1 MIEIQEYDEN
11 YVEQI
16 STLITRNL
24 LEINVK
30 DYGVEK
36 VQEMAKDFTV
46 EKLKDALKNRKKVFV
61 AIKDNEV
68 VGTAGIDVS
77 WYNPD
82 EYYILTVF
90 VKPENHGEGI
100 GRLLIKAIEDYA
112 IHSNFKKLIIPASIT
127 AHEFYYKLGYRY
139 KDDQKILNEEN
150 MYLMEKTF
158 ELEYRKIKQEELPET
173 LNLVRK
179 VFDEFESPYYSK
191 EGVLSFYKFIDINN
205 ILEQY
210 TNSSLYFYGCFV
222 NDTIVGMIAIKD
234 FIHISLL
241 FVDKQYHKQGIARNL
256 FDHIIEISQEK
267 NPSLKPITVNSSP
280 YAVKFYHKLGFSNV
294 SSEQVVDGIKFT
306 PMELKIENIRN
317 EI

>member
-1 MIEIQEYDEN
+1 MIEIKEYNET

-16 STLITRNL
+16 STIIIRNL

-46 EKLKDALKNRKKVFV
+46 EKLKTDLKNRKKVFV
-61 AIKDNEV
+61 AIKDNKV

-127 AHEFYYKLGYRY
+127 AHEFYFKLGYRY
-139 KDDQKILNEEN
+139 KDNQKVLNEEN
-150 MYLMEKTF
+150 MYLMEKSF
-158 ELEYRKIKQEELPET
+158 QLEYKEIKQEELPET
-173 LNLVRK
+173 LELVHK
-179 VFDEFESPYYSK
+179 VFDEFEAPYYSE
-191 EGVLSFYKFIDINN
+191 EGIASFYKFIDINN
-205 ILEQY
+205 MSEQY
-210 TNSSLYFYGCFV
+210 SNGSLYFYGCFV
-222 NDTIVGMIAIKD
+222 NDIIVGMIAVKD
-234 FIHISLL
+234 FVHISLL
-241 FVDKQYHKQGIARNL
+241 FVDKHYHRQGIARSL
-256 FDHIIEISQEK
+256 FDHIIQICKEK
-267 NPSLKPITVNSSP
+267 NPSLKMITVNSSP
-280 YAVKFYHKLGFSNV
+280 YAVDVYHKLGFSNV

-306 PMELKIENIRN
+306 PMELKIEKNN
-317 EI
+317 

>member
-1 MIEIQEYDEN
+1 MIEIKEYNEN

-61 AIKDNEV
+61 AVKDNEV

-90 VKPENHGEGI
+90 VKPENYGEGI
-100 GRLLIKAIEDYA
+100 GRLLIQAIEDYA
-112 IHSNFKKLIIPASIT
+112 IHSNFRKLIIPASIT

-139 KDDQKILNEEN
+139 KDNQKVLNEEN
-150 MYLMEKTF
+150 MYLMEKIF
-158 ELEYRKIKQEELPET
+158 QLEYREIKQEELPET

-179 VFDEFESPYYSK
+179 VFDEFEAPYYSK
-191 EGVLSFYKFIDINN
+191 EGFSSFYKFIDINN

-222 NDTIVGMIAIKD
+222 NDIIVGMIAIKD

-241 FVDKQYHKQGIARNL
+241 FVDKQYHRQGIAKKL
-256 FDHIIEISQEK
+256 FNVVLKLCMEK
-267 NPSLKPITVNSSP
+267 NPSLDAITVNSSP
-280 YAVKFYHKLGFSNV
+280 YAVDVYYKFGFFDV
-294 SSEQVVDGIKFT
+294 SSEQVVDGIGFV
-306 PMELKIENIRN
+306 PMELNLRK
-317 EI
+317 

>member
-1 MIEIQEYDEN
+1 MIEIKEYNET

-16 STLITRNL
+16 STIIIRNL

-46 EKLKDALKNRKKVFV
+46 EKLKDTLKNRKKVFV
-61 AIKDNEV
+61 AIKNNEV

-139 KDDQKILNEEN
+139 KDDQKVLNEDN
-150 MYLMEKTF
+150 MYLMEKSF
-158 ELEYRKIKQEELPET
+158 QLEYREIKQKELPET
-173 LNLVRK
+173 LDLVRK
-179 VFDEFESPYYSK
+179 VFDEFEAPYYSE
-191 EGVLSFYKFIDINN
+191 EGVTSFHKFIDINN
-205 ILEQY
+205 MSEQY
-210 TNSSLYFYGCFV
+210 SNGSLYFYGCFV
-222 NDTIVGMIAIKD
+222 NDIIVGMIAIKD
-234 FIHISLL
+234 FVHISLL
-241 FVDKQYHKQGIARNL
+241 FVDKHYHRQSVARKL
-256 FDHIIEISQEK
+256 FDDVVKICTKK
-267 NPSLKPITVNSSP
+267 NPSLKAITVNSSP
-280 YAVKFYHKLGFSNV
+280 YAVEVYHKFGFSDV
-294 SSEQVVDGIKFT
+294 SSEQVVDGIKFI
-306 PMELKIENIRN
+306 PMELKK
-317 EI
+317 EIF

>member
-1 MIEIQEYDEN
+1 MIEIKEYNET

-16 STLITRNL
+16 STIVIRNL
-24 LEINVK
+24 LEVNVK

-36 VQEMAKDFTV
+36 VHEMAKDFTV
-46 EKLKDALKNRKKVFV
+46 EKLKNTLKNRKKVFV
-61 AIKDNEV
+61 AIKDNKV

-82 EYYILTVF
+82 EYYVLTVF

-100 GRLLIKAIEDYA
+100 GHLLIKAIENYA

-139 KDDQKILNEEN
+139 KDNRKVLNEEN

-158 ELEYRKIKQEELPET
+158 QLKYREIKQEELPET
-173 LNLVRK
+173 LDLVRK
-179 VFDEFESPYYSK
+179 VFDEFEAPYYSE
-191 EGVLSFYKFIDINN
+191 EGVASFYAFIDMDNMS
-205 ILEQY
+205 EQY
-210 TNSSLYFYGCFV
+210 TNGSLYFYGCFV
-222 NDTIVGMIAIKD
+222 DNILVGMIAVKD

-256 FDHIIEISQEK
+256 FDHIIQVCREK
-267 NPSLKPITVNSSP
+267 NPCLKVITVNSSP
-280 YAVKFYHKLGFSNV
+280 YAVEVYHKFGFFDV
-294 SSEQVVDGIKFT
+294 SSEQVVDGIRFT
-306 PMELKIENIRN
+306 PMKLKIEKNN
-317 EI
+317 

>member
-1 MIEIQEYDEN
+1 MIEIKEYNET

-16 STLITRNL
+16 STIIIRNL

-46 EKLKDALKNRKKVFV
+46 EKLKDTLKNRKKVFV
-61 AIKDNEV
+61 AIKNNEV

-139 KDDQKILNEEN
+139 KDNQKVLNEEN
-150 MYLMEKTF
+150 MYLMEKSF
-158 ELEYRKIKQEELPET
+158 QLEYKEIKQEELPET
-173 LNLVRK
+173 LELVHK
-179 VFDEFESPYYSK
+179 VFDEFEAPYYSE
-191 EGVLSFYKFIDINN
+191 EGIASFYKFIDINN
-205 ILEQY
+205 MSEQY
-210 TNSSLYFYGCFV
+210 SNGSLYFYGCFV
-222 NDTIVGMIAIKD
+222 NDIIVGMIAVKD
-234 FIHISLL
+234 FVHISLL
-241 FVDKQYHKQGIARNL
+241 FVDKHYHRQGIAKKL
-256 FDHIIEISQEK
+256 FNVVLKLCMEK
-267 NPSLKPITVNSSP
+267 NPSLDAITVNSSP
-280 YAVKFYHKLGFSNV
+280 YAVDVYHKFGFFDV
-294 SSEQVVDGIKFT
+294 SSEQVVDGIGFV
-306 PMELKIENIRN
+306 PMELNLRK
-317 EI
+317 

>member
-1 MIEIQEYDEN
+1 MIEIKEYDET

-16 STLITRNL
+16 STIVIRNL
-24 LEINVK
+24 LEVNVK
-30 DYGVEK
+30 DYGMEK

-139 KDDQKILNEEN
+139 KDNQKVLNEEN
-150 MYLMEKTF
+150 MYLMEKSF
-158 ELEYRKIKQEELPET
+158 QLEYREIKQEELPET
-173 LNLVRK
+173 
-179 VFDEFESPYYSK
+179 
-191 EGVLSFYKFIDINN
+191 
-205 ILEQY
+205 
-210 TNSSLYFYGCFV
+210 
-222 NDTIVGMIAIKD
+222 
-234 FIHISLL
+234 
-241 FVDKQYHKQGIARNL
+241 
-256 FDHIIEISQEK
+256 
-267 NPSLKPITVNSSP
+267 
-280 YAVKFYHKLGFSNV
+280 KL
-294 SSEQVVDGIKFT
+294 
-306 PMELKIENIRN
+306 
-317 EI
+317 

>member
-1 MIEIQEYDEN
+1 MIEIKEYDET

-16 STLITRNL
+16 STIIIRNL

-61 AIKDNEV
+61 AIKNNEV

-139 KDDQKILNEEN
+139 KDNQKVLNNDN
-150 MYLMEKTF
+150 MYLMEKSF
-158 ELEYRKIKQEELPET
+158 QLEYREIKQEELLET
-173 LNLVRK
+173 LDLVRK
-179 VFDEFESPYYSK
+179 VFNEFEAPYYSE
-191 EGVLSFYKFIDINN
+191 EGVTSFHKFIDINN
-205 ILEQY
+205 MSEQY
-210 TNSSLYFYGCFV
+210 SNGSLYFYGCFV
-222 NDTIVGMIAIKD
+222 NDIIVGMIAVKD
-234 FIHISLL
+234 FVHISLL
-241 FVDKQYHKQGIARNL
+241 FVDKHYHRQSIARSL
-256 FDHIIEISQEK
+256 FDHIIQICKEK
-267 NPSLKPITVNSSP
+267 NPSLKMITVNSSP
-280 YAVKFYHKLGFSNV
+280 YAVDVYHKLGFSNV

-306 PMELKIENIRN
+306 PMELKIEKNN
-317 EI
+317 

>member
-1 MIEIQEYDEN
+1 MIEIKEYNET

-16 STLITRNL
+16 STIIIRNL

-46 EKLKDALKNRKKVFV
+46 EKLKDTLKNRKKVFV
-61 AIKDNEV
+61 AIKNNEV

-139 KDDQKILNEEN
+139 KDNQKVLNEEN
-150 MYLMEKTF
+150 MYLMEKSF
-158 ELEYRKIKQEELPET
+158 QLEYKEIKQEELPET
-173 LNLVRK
+173 LELVHK
-179 VFDEFESPYYSK
+179 VFDEFEAPYYSE
-191 EGVLSFYKFIDINN
+191 EGIASFYKFIDINN
-205 ILEQY
+205 MSEQY
-210 TNSSLYFYGCFV
+210 SNGSLYFYVCFV
-222 NDTIVGMIAIKD
+222 NDIIVGMIAVKD
-234 FIHISLL
+234 FVHISLL
-241 FVDKQYHKQGIARNL
+241 FVDKHYHRQGIARSL
-256 FDHIIEISQEK
+256 FDHIIQICKEK
-267 NPSLKPITVNSSP
+267 NPSLKMITVNSSP
-280 YAVKFYHKLGFSNV
+280 YAVDVYHKLGFSNV

-306 PMELKIENIRN
+306 PMELKIEKNN
-317 EI
+317 

>member
-1 MIEIQEYDEN
+1 MIEIKEYNET

-16 STLITRNL
+16 STIIIRNL

-46 EKLKDALKNRKKVFV
+46 EKLKDTLKNRKKVFV
-61 AIKDNEV
+61 AIKNNEV

-139 KDDQKILNEEN
+139 KDNQKVLNEEN
-150 MYLMEKTF
+150 MYLMEKSF
-158 ELEYRKIKQEELPET
+158 QLEYKEIKQEELPET
-173 LNLVRK
+173 LELVHK
-179 VFDEFESPYYSK
+179 VFDEFEAPYYSE
-191 EGVLSFYKFIDINN
+191 EGIASFYKFIDINN
-205 ILEQY
+205 MSEQY
-210 TNSSLYFYGCFV
+210 SNGSLYFYGCFV
-222 NDTIVGMIAIKD
+222 NDIIVGMIAVKD
-234 FIHISLL
+234 FVHISLL
-241 FVDKQYHKQGIARNL
+241 FVDKHYHRQGIARSL
-256 FDHIIEISQEK
+256 FDHIIQICKEK
-267 NPSLKPITVNSSP
+267 NPSLKMITVNSSP
-280 YAVKFYHKLGFSNV
+280 YAVDVYHKLGFSNV
-294 SSEQVVDGIKFT
+294 SSEQVIDGIKFT
-306 PMELKIENIRN
+306 PMELKIEKNN
-317 EI
+317 

>member
-1 MIEIQEYDEN
+1 MIEIKEYDET

-16 STLITRNL
+16 STIITRNL
-24 LEINVK
+24 LEVNIK
-30 DYGVEK
+30 DYGMEK

-46 EKLKDALKNRKKVFV
+46 EKLKDSLKNRKKVFV

-127 AHEFYYKLGYRY
+127 SHEFYYKLGYRY
-139 KDDQKILNEEN
+139 KYNQKVLNEEN

-158 ELEYRKIKQEELPET
+158 HLTYKKIEKEELQNT
-173 LNLVRK
+173 LNLVRI
-179 VFDEFESPYYSK
+179 VFDEFEAPYYSE
-191 EGVLSFYKFIDINN
+191 EGITSFYKFIDINN
-205 ILEQY
+205 MSEQY
-210 TNSSLYFYGCFV
+210 SNGSLYFYGCFV
-222 NDTIVGMIAIKD
+222 NNIIVGMIAVKD
-234 FIHISLL
+234 FVHISLL
-241 FVDKQYHKQGIARNL
+241 FVDKQYHKQGIARTL
-256 FDHIIEISQEK
+256 FDDVMKICKEK
-267 NPSLKPITVNSSP
+267 NSSLKTVTVNSSP
-280 YAVKFYHKLGFSNV
+280 YAIRFYHKLGFTDI
-294 SSEQVVDGIKFT
+294 SSERTVDGIRFT
-306 PMELKIENIRN
+306 PMELNL
-317 EI
+317 

>member
-1 MIEIQEYDEN
+1 MIEIKEYNET

-16 STLITRNL
+16 STIIIRNL

-46 EKLKDALKNRKKVFV
+46 EKLKDTLKNRKKVFV
-61 AIKDNEV
+61 AIKNNEV

-139 KDDQKILNEEN
+139 KDNQKVLNEEN
-150 MYLMEKTF
+150 MYLMEKSF
-158 ELEYRKIKQEELPET
+158 QLEYKEIKQEELPET
-173 LNLVRK
+173 LELVHK
-179 VFDEFESPYYSK
+179 VFDEFEAPYYSE
-191 EGVLSFYKFIDINN
+191 EGIASFYKFIDINN
-205 ILEQY
+205 MSEQY
-210 TNSSLYFYGCFV
+210 SNGSLYFYGCFV
-222 NDTIVGMIAIKD
+222 NDIIVGMIAVKD
-234 FIHISLL
+234 FVHISLL
-241 FVDKQYHKQGIARNL
+241 FVDKQYHRQGIARSL
-256 FDHIIEISQEK
+256 FDHIIQICKEK
-267 NPSLKPITVNSSP
+267 NPSLKMITVNSSP
-280 YAVKFYHKLGFSNV
+280 YAVDVYHKLGFSNV

-306 PMELKIENIRN
+306 PMELKIEKNN
-317 EI
+317 

>member
-1 MIEIQEYDEN
+1 MIEIKEYNEN

-16 STLITRNL
+16 SILITRNL

-61 AIKDNEV
+61 AVKDNEV

-100 GRLLIKAIEDYA
+100 GRLLIQAIEDYA
-112 IHSNFKKLIIPASIT
+112 IHSNFRKLIIPASIT

-139 KDDQKILNEEN
+139 KDNQKALNEEN
-150 MYLMEKTF
+150 MYLMEKIF
-158 ELEYRKIKQEELPET
+158 QLEYREINQKELPET
-173 LNLVRK
+173 LGLVRK
-179 VFDEFESPYYSK
+179 VFDEFEAPYYSE
-191 EGVLSFYKFIDINN
+191 EGITSFYKFIDINN
-205 ILEQY
+205 MSEQY
-210 TNSSLYFYGCFV
+210 SNGSLYFYGCFI
-222 NDTIVGMIAIKD
+222 NDMIVGMIAVKD
-234 FIHISLL
+234 FVHISLL
-241 FVDKQYHKQGIARNL
+241 FVDKQYHRQGIAKKL
-256 FDHIIEISQEK
+256 FNVVLKLCMEK
-267 NPSLKPITVNSSP
+267 NPSLDAITVNSSP
-280 YAVKFYHKLGFSNV
+280 YAVDVYHKFGFFDV
-294 SSEQVVDGIKFT
+294 SSEQVVDGIGFV
-306 PMELKIENIRN
+306 PMELNLRK
-317 EI
+317 

>member
-1 MIEIQEYDEN
+1 MIEIKEYNET

-16 STLITRNL
+16 STIIIRNL

-46 EKLKDALKNRKKVFV
+46 EKLKDTLKNRKKVFV
-61 AIKDNEV
+61 AIKNNEV

-139 KDDQKILNEEN
+139 KDNQKVLNEEN
-150 MYLMEKTF
+150 MYLMEKSF
-158 ELEYRKIKQEELPET
+158 QLEYREIKQEELPET
-173 LNLVRK
+173 LELVHK
-179 VFDEFESPYYSK
+179 VFDEFEAPYYSE
-191 EGVLSFYKFIDINN
+191 EGIASFYKFIDINN
-205 ILEQY
+205 MSEQY
-210 TNSSLYFYGCFV
+210 SNGSLYFYGCFV
-222 NDTIVGMIAIKD
+222 NDIIVGMIAVKD
-234 FIHISLL
+234 FVHISLL
-241 FVDKQYHKQGIARNL
+241 FVDKHYHRQGIARSL
-256 FDHIIEISQEK
+256 FDHIIQICKEK
-267 NPSLKPITVNSSP
+267 NPSLKMITVNSSP
-280 YAVKFYHKLGFSNV
+280 YAVDVYHKLGFSNV

-306 PMELKIENIRN
+306 PMELKIEKNN
-317 EI
+317 

>member
-1 MIEIQEYDEN
+1 MIEIKEYNET

-16 STLITRNL
+16 STIVIRNL
-24 LEINVK
+24 LEVNVK

-36 VQEMAKDFTV
+36 VHEMAKDFTV
-46 EKLKDALKNRKKVFV
+46 EKLKNTLKNRKKVFV
-61 AIKDNEV
+61 AIKDNKV

-82 EYYILTVF
+82 EYYVLTVF

-100 GRLLIKAIEDYA
+100 GHLLIKAIENYA

-139 KDDQKILNEEN
+139 KDNRKVLNEEN

-158 ELEYRKIKQEELPET
+158 QLKYREIKQEELSET
-173 LNLVRK
+173 LDLVRK
-179 VFDEFESPYYSK
+179 VFDEFEAPYYSE
-191 EGVLSFYKFIDINN
+191 EGVASFYAFIDMDNMS
-205 ILEQY
+205 EQY
-210 TNSSLYFYGCFV
+210 TNGSLYFYGCFV
-222 NDTIVGMIAIKD
+222 DNILVGMIAVKD

-256 FDHIIEISQEK
+256 FDHIIQVCREK
-267 NPSLKPITVNSSP
+267 NPCLKVITVNSSP
-280 YAVKFYHKLGFSNV
+280 YAVEVYHKFGFFDV
-294 SSEQVVDGIKFT
+294 SSEQVVDGIRFT
-306 PMELKIENIRN
+306 PMKLSL
-317 EI
+317 

>member
-1 MIEIQEYDEN
+1 MIEIKEYNET

-16 STLITRNL
+16 STIIIRNL

-46 EKLKDALKNRKKVFV
+46 EKLKDTLKNRKKVFV
-61 AIKDNEV
+61 AIKNNEV

-139 KDDQKILNEEN
+139 KDNQKVLNEEN
-150 MYLMEKTF
+150 MYLMEKSF
-158 ELEYRKIKQEELPET
+158 QLEYKEIKQEELPET
-173 LNLVRK
+173 LELVHK
-179 VFDEFESPYYSK
+179 VFDEFEAPYYSE
-191 EGVLSFYKFIDINN
+191 EGIASFYKFIDINN
-205 ILEQY
+205 MSEQY
-210 TNSSLYFYGCFV
+210 SNGSLYFYGCFV
-222 NDTIVGMIAIKD
+222 NDIIVGMIAVKD
-234 FIHISLL
+234 FVHISLL
-241 FVDKQYHKQGIARNL
+241 FVDKHYHRQGIARSL
-256 FDHIIEISQEK
+256 FDHIIQICKEK
-267 NPSLKPITVNSSP
+267 NPSLKMITVNSSP
-280 YAVKFYHKLGFSNV
+280 YAVDVYHKLGFSNV

-306 PMELKIENIRN
+306 PMELKIEKNN
-317 EI
+317 

>member
-1 MIEIQEYDEN
+1 MIEIKEYNET

-16 STLITRNL
+16 STIIIRNL

-46 EKLKDALKNRKKVFV
+46 EKLKDTLKNRKKVFV
-61 AIKDNEV
+61 AIKNNEV

-139 KDDQKILNEEN
+139 KDNQKVLNEEN
-150 MYLMEKTF
+150 MYLMEKSF
-158 ELEYRKIKQEELPET
+158 QLEYKEIKQEELPET
-173 LNLVRK
+173 LELVHK
-179 VFDEFESPYYSK
+179 VFDEFEAPYYSE
-191 EGVLSFYKFIDINN
+191 EGVAAFYKFIDINN
-205 ILEQY
+205 MSEQY
-210 TNSSLYFYGCFV
+210 SNGSLYFYGCFV
-222 NDTIVGMIAIKD
+222 NDIIVGMIAVKD
-234 FIHISLL
+234 FVHISLL
-241 FVDKQYHKQGIARNL
+241 FVDKQYHKQGIARKL
-256 FDHIIEISQEK
+256 FDHIIQICKEK
-267 NPSLKPITVNSSP
+267 NPSLKMITVNSSP
-280 YAVKFYHKLGFSNV
+280 YAVDVYHKLGFSNV

-306 PMELKIENIRN
+306 PMELKIEKNN
-317 EI
+317 

>member
-1 MIEIQEYDEN
+1 MIEIKEYNET

-16 STLITRNL
+16 STIVIRNL
-24 LEINVK
+24 LEVNVK

-46 EKLKDALKNRKKVFV
+46 EKLKNALKNRKKVFV

-82 EYYILTVF
+82 EYYVLTVF

-100 GRLLIKAIEDYA
+100 GRFLIKTIENYA

-139 KDDQKILNEEN
+139 KDNRKVLNEEN

-158 ELEYRKIKQEELPET
+158 QLEYREIKQEELPET

-179 VFDEFESPYYSK
+179 VFDEFEAPYYSE
-191 EGVLSFYKFIDINN
+191 EGVASFYKFIDIDNMS
-205 ILEQY
+205 EQHS
-210 TNSSLYFYGCFV
+210 NSSLYFYGCFV
-222 NDTIVGMIAIKD
+222 NDIIVGMIAVKD

-256 FDHIIEISQEK
+256 FDHIIQICREK
-267 NPSLKPITVNSSP
+267 NPCLKVITVNSSP
-280 YAVKFYHKLGFSNV
+280 YAVEVYHKFGFFDV
-294 SSEQVVDGIKFT
+294 SSEQVMDGIRFT
-306 PMELKIENIRN
+306 PMKLNLRK
-317 EI
+317 

>member
-1 MIEIQEYDEN
+1 MIEIKEYNET

-16 STLITRNL
+16 STIVIRNL
-24 LEINVK
+24 LEVNVK

-46 EKLKDALKNRKKVFV
+46 EKLKNALKNRKKVFV

-82 EYYILTVF
+82 EYYVLTVF

-100 GRLLIKAIEDYA
+100 GRLLIKTIENYA

-139 KDDQKILNEEN
+139 KDNRKVLNEEN

-158 ELEYRKIKQEELPET
+158 QLEYREIKQEELPET
-173 LNLVRK
+173 LDLVRK
-179 VFDEFESPYYSK
+179 VFDEFEAPYYSE
-191 EGVLSFYKFIDINN
+191 EGVASFYAFIDIDNMS
-205 ILEQY
+205 EQS
-210 TNSSLYFYGCFV
+210 TNGSLYFYGCFV
-222 NDTIVGMIAIKD
+222 DNILVGMIAVKD

-256 FDHIIEISQEK
+256 FDHIIQICREK
-267 NPSLKPITVNSSP
+267 NPCLKVITVNSSP
-280 YAVKFYHKLGFSNV
+280 YAVEVYHKFGFFDV
-294 SSEQVVDGIKFT
+294 SSEQVVDGIRFT
-306 PMELKIENIRN
+306 PMKLSL
-317 EI
+317 

>member
-1 MIEIQEYDEN
+1 MIEIKEYNEN

-61 AIKDNEV
+61 AVKDNEV

-139 KDDQKILNEEN
+139 KDNQKVLNEEN
-150 MYLMEKTF
+150 MYLMEKIF
-158 ELEYRKIKQEELPET
+158 QLEYREIKQEELPET

-179 VFDEFESPYYSK
+179 VFDEFEAPYYSK
-191 EGVLSFYKFIDINN
+191 EGFSSFYKFIDINN

-222 NDTIVGMIAIKD
+222 NDIIVGMIAIKD

-241 FVDKQYHKQGIARNL
+241 FVDKQYHRQGIAKKL
-256 FDHIIEISQEK
+256 FNVVLKLCMEK
-267 NPSLKPITVNSSP
+267 NPSLDAITVNSSP
-280 YAVKFYHKLGFSNV
+280 YAVDVYYKFGFFDV
-294 SSEQVVDGIKFT
+294 SSEQVVDGIGFV
-306 PMELKIENIRN
+306 PMELNLRK
-317 EI
+317 

>member
-1 MIEIQEYDEN
+1 MIEIKEYNET

-16 STLITRNL
+16 STIIIRNL

-46 EKLKDALKNRKKVFV
+46 EKLKDTLKNRKKVFV

-139 KDDQKILNEEN
+139 KDNQKVLNEEN
-150 MYLMEKTF
+150 MYLMEKSF
-158 ELEYRKIKQEELPET
+158 QLEYREIKQEELTET
-173 LNLVRK
+173 LELVHK
-179 VFDEFESPYYSK
+179 VFDEFEAPYYSE
-191 EGVLSFYKFIDINN
+191 EGIASFYKFIDINN
-205 ILEQY
+205 MSEQY
-210 TNSSLYFYGCFV
+210 SNGSLYFYGFFV
-222 NDTIVGMIAIKD
+222 NDIIVGMIAVKD
-234 FIHISLL
+234 FVHISLL
-241 FVDKQYHKQGIARNL
+241 FVDKHYHRQGIARSL
-256 FDHIIEISQEK
+256 FDHIIQICKEK
-267 NPSLKPITVNSSP
+267 NPSLKMITVNSSP
-280 YAVKFYHKLGFSNV
+280 YAVDVYHKLGFSNV

-306 PMELKIENIRN
+306 PMELKIEKNN
-317 EI
+317 

>member
-1 MIEIQEYDEN
+1 MIEIKEYNET

-16 STLITRNL
+16 STIVIRNL

-30 DYGVEK
+30 DYGIEK

-46 EKLKDALKNRKKVFV
+46 EKLKNTLKNRKKVFV

-82 EYYILTVF
+82 EYYVLTVF

-100 GRLLIKAIEDYA
+100 GRLLIKTIENYA

-139 KDDQKILNEEN
+139 KDNRKVLNEEN

-158 ELEYRKIKQEELPET
+158 QLEYREIKQEELPKT
-173 LNLVRK
+173 LDLVRK
-179 VFDEFESPYYSK
+179 VFDEFEAPYYSE
-191 EGVLSFYKFIDINN
+191 EGVASFYKFIDIDN

-210 TNSSLYFYGCFV
+210 TNGSLYFYGCFV
-222 NDTIVGMIAIKD
+222 DDILVGMIAVKD

-241 FVDKQYHKQGIARNL
+241 FVDKQYHKQGIAKNL
-256 FDHIIEISQEK
+256 FDHMIQICKGK
-267 NPSLKPITVNSSP
+267 NPSLKMITVNSSP
-280 YAVKFYHKLGFSNV
+280 YAVEVYHKFGFFDI
-294 SSEQVVDGIKFT
+294 SSEQVVDGIRFT
-306 PMELKIENIRN
+306 PMKLSL
-317 EI
+317 

>member
-1 MIEIQEYDEN
+1 MIEIKEYDET

-16 STLITRNL
+16 STIVIRNL

-30 DYGVEK
+30 DYGMEK

-46 EKLKDALKNRKKVFV
+46 EKLKDALKSRKKVFV

-139 KDDQKILNEEN
+139 KDNQKVLNKDS

-158 ELEYRKIKQEELPET
+158 QLEYREIKQEELPET
-173 LNLVRK
+173 LDLVHK
-179 VFDEFESPYYSK
+179 VFDEFEAPYYSE
-191 EGVLSFYKFIDINN
+191 EGVAAFYKFIDINN
-205 ILEQY
+205 MSEQY
-210 TNSSLYFYGCFV
+210 SNGSLYFYGCFV
-222 NDTIVGMIAIKD
+222 NDIIVGMIAVKD
-234 FIHISLL
+234 FVHISLL
-241 FVDKQYHKQGIARNL
+241 FVDKQYHKQGIARKL
-256 FDHIIEISQEK
+256 FDNIIKLCKEK
-267 NPSLKPITVNSSP
+267 NPSHKTITVNSSP
-280 YAVKFYHKLGFSNV
+280 YAVEVYHKFGFSDV
-294 SSEQVVDGIKFT
+294 SSEQVVDGIQFM
-306 PMELKIENIRN
+306 PMELNLRK
-317 EI
+317 